1 MFPKLKCF
9 VSLVYVGMRSERKA
23 PKKWSTIS
31 WFLLHENAPA
41 HQSVVVKNFLAKNNV
56 TTLEHPPYSPDLA
69 PVDFYMFPRLKSAL
83 KVRCISHATDIKN
96 AMDELN
102 RVSQKGYQACLQ
114 LIAGGGL
121 FRRKCSLNCSFAL
134 YFS

>member
-1 MFPKLKCF
+1 
-9 VSLVYVGMRSERKA
+9 MRSERKA

-56 TTLEHPPYSPDLA
+56 TTLEHPAYSPDLA

-83 KVRCISHATDIKN
+83 KVGCISHATNIKN

-102 RVSQKGYQACLQ
+102 GVSQNGYQECLQQ
-114 LIAGGGL
+114 LIAKGGL
-121 FRRKCSLNCSFAL
+121 F
-134 YFS
+134 